1 MKNTRERFKNKE
13 VIVPN
18 LSLKVDHK
26 VGLHARP
33 AAEFVKLTS
42 SFPCDIQVKN
52 SSTDSKFVNAK
63 SILGV
68 LTLGVNQGHT
78 ILVNAEG
85 EQSDQALEA
94 IKQLVESNF
103 GE

>member
-1 MKNTRERFKNKE
+1 M
-13 VIVPN
+13 
-18 LSLKVDHK
+18 SLRVDHK

-33 AAEFVKLTS
+33 AAEFVKVAS
-42 SFPCDIQVKN
+42 SFPCEIQVKN

-63 SILGV
+63 SILGI

-78 ILVNAEG
+78 ILVNTEG
-85 EQSDQALEA
+85 EQAEEALKA
-94 IKQLVESNF
+94 LKQLVESNF